1 MSLLAQDRALARR
14 VGAITL
20 LALAAAIACFVFLLD
35 RIALGSPVRIRVLFR
50 HTAGLREQAPLIIAG
65 QPIGRVEAVTPRAG
79 SAGEVGVVVT
89 VAIDRER
96 AGEVPARA
104 EIFVASRGPLSEKYL
119 EVAPPP
125 GDPGRAIRDGQELRG
140 IDPPSLDGVLYR
152 TWANMI
158 TFREFVDEIGPSL
171 GPLREE
177 LDQLRG
183 HLAGIVD
190 DPRAAGGAGALA
202 DAVGELIDTARHLR
216 DSALGGEPGL
226 ARLRATVE
234 HARRAIAEL
243 RAAIDLL
250 GPRLSALAAGADRI
264 RGHLASH
271 ATLAR
276 AAQAIAAIR
285 AVLDKIDPLLASAG
299 ELAARIASG
308 EGSVGR
314 LMRDPEFPEDAK
326 DIGKLLKRR
335 PWRILE
341 RPRE

>member
-1 MSLLAQDRALARR
+1 VMAQDGALARR
-14 VGAITL
+14 VGAITM

-35 RIALGSPVRIRVLFR
+35 RIELGSPVRIRVLFQ
-50 HTAGLREQAPLIIAG
+50 HTAGLREQAPLIVAG
-65 QPIGRVEAVTPRAG
+65 QPIGRVEAVTPRAS
-79 SAGEVGVVVT
+79 SAGEVGVAVT
-89 VAIDRER
+89 VAIDREH

-125 GDPGRAIRDGQELRG
+125 GAPGPAIRDDQELRG

-152 TWANMI
+152 TWANMM
-158 TFREFVDEIGPSL
+158 TFQEFADAIRPQL
-171 GPLREE
+171 GPLRKQ
-177 LDQLRG
+177 LDELRG
-183 HLAGIVD
+183 HLTDIVD

-202 DAVGELIDTARHLR
+202 DAIGEVVDTARHTRDIALR
-216 DSALGGEPGL
+216 GEAGL
-226 ARLRATVE
+226 ARMRATVE
-234 HARRAIAEL
+234 HARRAIADL
-243 RAAIDLL
+243 RASIDLL
-250 GPRLSALAAGADRI
+250 GPRLAALLAGADRI
-264 RGHLASH
+264 RGDLASH

-285 AVLDKIDPLLASAG
+285 TVLDKVDPLLASAG